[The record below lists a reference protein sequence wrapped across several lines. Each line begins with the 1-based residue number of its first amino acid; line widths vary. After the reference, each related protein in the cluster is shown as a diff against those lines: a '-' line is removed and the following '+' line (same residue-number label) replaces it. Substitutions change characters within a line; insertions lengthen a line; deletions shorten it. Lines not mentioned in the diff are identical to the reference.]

1 MIVPA
6 GRLGNELVLEGL
18 NENWRVSGSNI
29 ILTEL
34 AIVVEAARVDL
45 SIYGYKDGMVESA
58 GSLDYLLR

>member
-18 NENWRVSGSNI
+18 NENWGVSGSNI

-34 AIVVEAARVDL
+34 AIVVEASRVDL
-45 SIYGYKDGMVESA
+45 SIYGYKDGMMESA